1 MESPPPPPLLLL
13 LVAMAAPLAV
23 AATAAAEVAPPS
35 KSVAPPL
42 IAWGG
47 GGGGWGGGCGC
58 GPEEEEVGVDGTTAA
73 VTAHDDHSELQCFW
87 RGTKIRD
94 MINEKALLWYLFIF
108 ILKQRA
114 YLLPRRLENS
124 VFHHVSCTGHWA

>member
-73 VTAHDDHSELQCFW
+73 AHDDHSELQCFW
-87 RGTKIRD
+87 RGTNNKRA
-94 MINEKALLWYLFIF
+94 MINEKVI
-108 ILKQRA
+108 KKKPS

-124 VFHHVSCTGHWA
+124 VFHHVSCTGHGA